1 VFILNFFADSP
12 CKEEW
17 RVLLQYLAEVEERGG
32 KGGEQALPFRKPLA
46 AITPA
51 DLGFSSVRL
60 NALVRVGGHHRQ
72 LALAWFGVAGRVSCS
87 KWLVWGWAG
96 CVV

>member
-1 VFILNFFADSP
+1 MFILNFFADSP

-46 AITPA
+46 AVTPA

-60 NALVRVGGHHRQ
+60 DALVRVGGHHRQ
-72 LALAWFGVAGRVSCS
+72 LALVWVEWRVSGS
-87 KWLVWGWAG
+87 KWLCWGWAG
-96 CVV
+96 CAA